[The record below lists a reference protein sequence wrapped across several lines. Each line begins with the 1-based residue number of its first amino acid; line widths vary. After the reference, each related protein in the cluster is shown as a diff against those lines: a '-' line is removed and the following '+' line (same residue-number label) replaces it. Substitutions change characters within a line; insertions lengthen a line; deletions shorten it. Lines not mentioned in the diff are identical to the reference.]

1 MFTSFVTIA
10 FLLTTVLTLVLFYV
24 VLRKSTLET
33 TRRSAIYIVVGLLFW
48 LVIQAILALKN
59 TYNTNL
65 DSIPPKIFLVGIL
78 PTVFF
83 LVAIF
88 LSKGGKRFVDSLP
101 LYSLTFLHSV
111 RIPVEI
117 VLYWLFL
124 EKTIPELM
132 TFQGRNFDIIAGLT
146 APFVAYF
153 GFVKKIIP
161 TKILLLW
168 NIICLVLL
176 LNIVV
181 NAFLSAPS
189 PMQRFAFEQ
198 PNVAILNFPIIWLP
212 TFIVPIVLFS
222 HLVAFRQLL
231 KTNF

>member
-1 MFTSFVTIA
+1 MFTPFVTIA
-10 FLLTTVLTLVLFYV
+10 FLLTTALTLVLFYV
-24 VLRKSTLET
+24 ILSKSTLET
-33 TRRSAIYIVVGLLFW
+33 TRKNAIYIVVGLLFW
-48 LVIQAILALKN
+48 LAIQGILASKN
-59 TYNTNL
+59 VYNTNL
-65 DSIPPKIFLVGIL
+65 NRLPPKIVLFGIL
-78 PTVFF
+78 PTILSVVTVFSSN
-83 LVAIF
+83 A
-88 LSKGGKRFVDSLP
+88 GKRFVDSLP
-101 LYSLTFLHSV
+101 LQYLTFLHSV

-124 EKTIPELM
+124 EKTVPELM

-153 GFVKKIIP
+153 GFVKKVISP
-161 TKILLLW
+161 KILLLW
-168 NIICLVLL
+168 NIICLILL

-189 PMQRFAFEQ
+189 PLQRFAFDQ
-198 PNVAILNFPIIWLP
+198 PNIAILNFPIIWLP

>member
-59 TYNTNL
+59 TYNKNL

-78 PTVFF
+78 PTFFF